1 MVMISTLRT
10 SRLLAVGRHS
20 LLRPKFPALTA
31 QRNFMGVNLPV
42 LGGVGGSHVTK
53 YHIVK
58 PGKEN
63 VEYDDFLIALPERDH
78 LASMTKETPL
88 FIRYLKVLTEKEGR
102 AEDFDAFYER
112 AKNGLTVE
120 SDVFISTDELTALMW
135 KNGYSEEERT
145 AIQSTFPSD
154 YKFHFPEVSVLFS
167 LPEEDTYKFC
177 MRTRMEQSHIG
188 ELDWSKV
195 QRKGYIRDHWIIF
208 GTGLMIF
215 KYFPFYGYY
224 FGIKVFG
231 TSMWC
236 WTMWML
242 FNRWIARV
250 SRRNEFMA
258 NQKTAA
264 DVMEGEDA
272 IVAAMQRFSNDAK
285 CVDDLK
291 DFKTETEGKIS
302 EYKEAVVMKMKQELT
317 ERAQKQLQSIASFE
331 ASMGSALQELVVREA
346 AASFRDAF
354 PNDTGMQSSAF
365 DSAVNALRGDSASGQ
380 DPVSKHFNSAFAG
393 LADGHGPL
401 AERVK
406 AAQAQ
411 KEGEFQQS
419 FMVTKAE
426 AEAVAALSQQ
436 GGGSN
441 FDPANLSGDQ
451 LKELEGL
458 YTSINNKVGFAVPDL
473 KLEAIDESKDAGAAG
488 YVASVNAQL
497 ESATAALKAAR
508 LKAFTQSF
516 A

>member
-1 MVMISTLRT
+1 
-10 SRLLAVGRHS
+10 
-20 LLRPKFPALTA
+20 
-31 QRNFMGVNLPV
+31 
-42 LGGVGGSHVTK
+42 
-53 YHIVK
+53 
-58 PGKEN
+58 
-63 VEYDDFLIALPERDH
+63 LIALPERDH

-102 AEDFDAFYER
+102 TGDFDAFYER

-154 YKFHFPEVSVLFS
+154 YKFHYPEVSVLFS

-208 GTGLMIF
+208 GTGLLIF

-250 SRRNEFMA
+250 ARRNEFMT
-258 NQKTAA
+258 NQKTAH

-272 IVAAMQRFSNDAK
+272 IVAAMERFSNDAK

-291 DFKTETEGKIS
+291 DFKSETEDKIA
-302 EYKEAVVMKMKQELT
+302 EYKSAVVMKMKEELT

-331 ASMGSALQELVVREA
+331 ASMGSALQELVVQEA
-346 AASFRDAF
+346 AASFKEAF
-354 PNDTGMQSSAF
+354 PNDSGMQSAAF
-365 DSAVNALRGDSASGQ
+365 DSALNALRGDSSSSGQ
-380 DPVSKHFNSAFAG
+380 DPVSKHFTDAFAS

-401 AERVK
+401 AERVQE
-406 AAQAQ
+406 AQTQ
-411 KEGEFQQS
+411 KEGEFQQN

-426 AEAVAALSQQ
+426 VEKVAALAQA
-436 GGGSN
+436 GGGADFN
-441 FDPANLSGDQ
+441 PASLSEDQ

-458 YTSINNKVGFAVPDL
+458 YSRINNKVGFAVPDL
-473 KLEAIDESKDAGAAG
+473 KLEAIHDTQDEAAAG

-497 ESATAALKAAR
+497 ESAAAALKAAR

>member
-1 MVMISTLRT
+1 
-10 SRLLAVGRHS
+10 
-20 LLRPKFPALTA
+20 
-31 QRNFMGVNLPV
+31 MGVQLPV
-42 LGGVGGSHVTK
+42 LGGVGGAHVTK
-53 YHIVK
+53 YHIVR

-102 AEDFDAFYER
+102 TEDFDAFYER

-120 SDVFISTDELTALMW
+120 SDVFITTDELTALMW

-145 AIQSTFPSD
+145 AVQSTFPSD
-154 YKFHFPEVSVLFS
+154 YKFHYPEVSVLFS
-167 LPEEDTYKFC
+167 LSEEDTYKFC

-195 QRKGYIRDHWIIF
+195 QRKGFIRDHWIIF

-250 SRRNEFMA
+250 ARRNEFMT
-258 NQKTAA
+258 NQKTAQ

-291 DFKTETEGKIS
+291 DFKTETEDKIA
-302 EYKEAVVMKMKQELT
+302 EYKQAVVKQMKADLT
-317 ERAQKQLQSIASFE
+317 ERAQKQLQSVASFE

-346 AASFRDAF
+346 AASFREAF
-354 PNDTGMQSSAF
+354 PNDSGMQSAAF
-365 DSAVNALRGDSASGQ
+365 DSAVSALRGDSSSSV
-380 DPVSKHFNSAFAG
+380 DPVSKHFTDAFAG
-393 LADGHGPL
+393 LADGHGAL
-401 AERVK
+401 AERVQ

-411 KEGEFQQS
+411 KEGEFAQA
-419 FMVTKAE
+419 FMVTRAE
-426 AEAVAALSQQ
+426 VEKVTALAQA
-436 GGGSN
+436 GGGSD
-441 FDPANLSGDQ
+441 FDASRLSEDQ
-451 LKELEGL
+451 FKELEGL

-473 KLEAIDESKDAGAAG
+473 KLQAIPDTKDAAAAG

-497 ESATAALKAAR
+497 ESAAAALKAAR

>member
-1 MVMISTLRT
+1 
-10 SRLLAVGRHS
+10 
-20 LLRPKFPALTA
+20 
-31 QRNFMGVNLPV
+31 MGVQLPV
-42 LGGVGGSHVTK
+42 LGGVGGAHVTK
-53 YHIVK
+53 YHIVR

-63 VEYDDFLIALPERDH
+63 VEYDDFLIAMPERDH

-102 AEDFDAFYER
+102 TEDFDAFYER

-120 SDVFISTDELTALMW
+120 SDVFITTDELTALMW

-154 YKFHFPEVSVLFS
+154 YKFHYPEVSVLFS
-167 LPEEDTYKFC
+167 LSEEDTYKFC
-177 MRTRMEQSHIG
+177 MRARMEQSHIG

-208 GTGLMIF
+208 GTGLLIF

-250 SRRNEFMA
+250 ARRNEFMA
-258 NQKTAA
+258 NQKTAQ

-291 DFKTETEGKIS
+291 DFKTETEGKIAD
-302 EYKEAVVMKMKQELT
+302 YKEAVVKKMKEELT
-317 ERAQKQLQSIASFE
+317 ERAQKQLQSVASFE

-354 PNDTGMQSSAF
+354 PNDSGMQSAAF
-365 DSAVNALRGDSASGQ
+365 DSAVNALRGDSSSGQ
-380 DPVSKHFNSAFAG
+380 DPVSKHFTDAFAG
-393 LADGHGPL
+393 LADGHGAL
-401 AERVK
+401 AERVQ
-406 AAQAQ
+406 AAQVQ

-426 AEAVAALSQQ
+426 VEKVAALAQA
-436 GGGSN
+436 GGGAD
-441 FDPANLSGDQ
+441 FDLASLSEDQ

-458 YTSINNKVGFAVPDL
+458 YTSINNKVGFAIPDL
-473 KLEAIDESKDAGAAG
+473 KLQAIPETKDEGAAG

-497 ESATAALKAAR
+497 ESAAAALKAAR

>member
-1 MVMISTLRT
+1 
-10 SRLLAVGRHS
+10 
-20 LLRPKFPALTA
+20 
-31 QRNFMGVNLPV
+31 V
-42 LGGVGGSHVTK
+42 LGGSGGAHVTK
-53 YHIVK
+53 YHIVR
-58 PGKEN
+58 PFKEN

-102 AEDFDAFYER
+102 TGDFDAFYER

-154 YKFHFPEVSVLFS
+154 YKFHYPEVSVLFS

-208 GTGLMIF
+208 GTGIMIF

-272 IVAAMQRFSNDAK
+272 IVAAMERFSNDAK

-291 DFKTETEGKIS
+291 DFKAEAESKIS
-302 EYKEAVVMKMKQELT
+302 EYKQAVVMKMKEDLT
-317 ERAQKQLQSIASFE
+317 ERAQKQLQQIASFE
-331 ASMGSALQELVVREA
+331 ASMGAALQDLVVKEA
-346 AASFRDAF
+346 AASFRESF
-354 PNDTGMQSSAF
+354 PNDSGMQSAAF
-365 DSAVNALRGDSASGQ
+365 DSAVSSLGGDGAGA
-380 DPVSKHFNSAFAG
+380 DPVAKHFTEAFAG
-393 LADGHGPL
+393 LAAGHGAL
-401 AERVK
+401 AERVQ
-406 AAQAQ
+406 AAQLQ

-419 FMVTKAE
+419 FMVSKAE
-426 AEAVAALSQQ
+426 VEAVSALAQQ
-436 GGGSN
+436 GGGAD
-441 FDPANLSGDQ
+441 FDPSNLSADQ
-451 LKELEGL
+451 LTELEGL
-458 YTSINNKVGFAVPDL
+458 YSSINNKVGFAVPDL
-473 KLEAIDESKDAGAAG
+473 KLQAIADSNDSAAAG
-488 YVASVNAQL
+488 YIASVNSQL
-497 ESATAALKAAR
+497 ESAAASLKAAR